1 MTETLRTRT
10 ALALAMALLAV
21 LVAGIATVVT
31 LAVTDDDN
39 WSGHRGAMM
48 SSGAGAGA
56 MPGMHGMH
64 GTRVASEYAYL
75 AEMVAHHEEAV
86 MAARELQRSGRPEMR
101 EFGESIVESQTAQ
114 IDQMEEWLAEWYPDR
129 SGSVDYRPM
138 MRDLDDLAGD
148 ELDRVFLE
156 DMVGHHMAA
165 VMMSQQLLVRGV
177 ADHDEVEQLARTIR
191 DDQHEEIFQMQQW
204 MRDWFDSAA
213 PMHGRHR

>member
-1 MTETLRTRT
+1 
-10 ALALAMALLAV
+10 
-21 LVAGIATVVT
+21 
-31 LAVTDDDN
+31 
-39 WSGHRGAMM
+39 
-48 SSGAGAGA
+48 
-56 MPGMHGMH
+56 MHGMH

-129 SGSVDYRPM
+129 PGSVDYRPM

-156 DMVGHHMAA
+156 DMVGHPWP
-165 VMMSQQLLVRGV
+165 R
-177 ADHDEVEQLARTIR
+177 
-191 DDQHEEIFQMQQW
+191 
-204 MRDWFDSAA
+204 
-213 PMHGRHR
+213 

>member
-1 MTETLRTRT
+1 
-10 ALALAMALLAV
+10 MALLAV

-31 LAVTDDDN
+31 LAVTDDD
-39 WSGHRGAMM
+39 WAGHRGAMM
-48 SSGAGAGA
+48 STGNGAGALPG

-86 MAARELQRSGRPEMR
+86 MAARELQRSERPEIR
-101 EFGESIVESQTAQ
+101 AFGESIVESQTAQ
-114 IDQMEEWLAEWYPDR
+114 IDQMEGWLAEWYPDR
-129 SGSVDYRPM
+129 SGRVDYRPM

-148 ELDRVFLE
+148 ELDQVFLE

-191 DDQHEEIFQMQQW
+191 DEQHAEIFQMQQW
-204 MRDWFDSAA
+204 LGDWFGSSA
-213 PMHGRHR
+213 PMHGWRR